1 MHQPGDDRRK
11 DSASTTPRQPHERRT
26 SDAAPA
32 LPEEDTRVGV
42 EKPVDNPIPLDDA
55 PAAPL
60 TSPDET
66 KGG

>member
-1 MHQPGDDRRK
+1 MHRRNDGGDEP
-11 DSASTTPRQPHERRT
+11 TPDTP
-26 SDAAPA
+26 PA

-42 EKPVDNPIPLDDA
+42 EKPADNPVLLDDA

>member
-1 MHQPGDDRRK
+1 MQPGDYTRQDT
-11 DSASTTPRQPHERRT
+11 ASTTARQPGGHRSPDT
-26 SDAAPA
+26 KP
-32 LPEEDTRVGV
+32 PEEDAPVGV
-42 EKPVDNPIPLDDA
+42 EKPVDNPVPLDDA

>member
-1 MHQPGDDRRK
+1 MHQPGDGTRK
-11 DSASTTPRQPHERRT
+11 DSASTTPRQP
-26 SDAAPA
+26 
-32 LPEEDTRVGV
+32 PEEDTRVGV
-42 EKPVDNPIPLDDA
+42 EKPVDDPIPLDDA